1 MTLSLSKFVEKTM
14 PACALCGVMGTLLII
29 QVAGLYMMQNA
40 GIWADTS
47 TLSFTPVAVTAAVFS
62 GIYIWVASEHTAMAW
77 VLLSVH
83 MAVFSIFA
91 LCWAISCI
99 WAMEFRY
106 PLQSL
111 FDYLN
116 GIQLCLDA
124 GVLAIMTIPRK

>member
-1 MTLSLSKFVEKTM
+1 MILSLSTFVEKTM
-14 PACALCGVMGTLLII
+14 PARALCVVMGTLLII
-29 QVAGLYMMQNA
+29 QVGSLYVMQSA
-40 GIWADTS
+40 GIWTDTS
-47 TLSFTPVAVTAAVFS
+47 TLSFTQVAVIAAVFF

-83 MAVFSIFA
+83 MAVFSVFA

>member
-1 MTLSLSKFVEKTM
+1 MILSLSKFEEKTM
-14 PACALCGVMGTLLII
+14 PARALCGVMGTLLII

-47 TLSFTPVAVTAAVFS
+47 TLSFTPVAVTAAVFL
-62 GIYIWVASEHTAMAW
+62 GIFIWVASEHTAMAW

-99 WAMEFRY
+99 RAMKFRY
-106 PLQSL
+106 PQQSL
-111 FDYLN
+111 FDYLT

>member
-1 MTLSLSKFVEKTM
+1 M
-14 PACALCGVMGTLLII
+14 PALALCGVMGTLLII

-47 TLSFTPVAVTAAVFS
+47 TLSFTQVAVIAAVFS

-77 VLLSVH
+77 ALFSVH
-83 MAVFSIFA
+83 MAVLSIFA

-99 WAMEFRY
+99 RAMEFRY
-106 PLQSL
+106 PQQSL
-111 FDYLN
+111 FDYLT